1 MERSDLSTIPAR
13 IAWGTSVL
21 FSPFLVPIATAIG
34 VIQKHAAPQNV
45 LRWLAIVVLFVTVL
59 PVLSIAVMVRYA
71 KVSDLHLHNREE
83 RLLPLCCT
91 LVSMVVGTVLLHQLG
106 AAREIVW
113 AGIAYI
119 VNSVIFFR
127 NYPDME
133 NKLSQQCRY
142 WMCYRSRHARQ
153 STIRLAISADS
164 ADCLGAGLPETTH
177 TSPNGRRRSARC
189 WQHGIHFVY
198 GKPWGSKLEDK
209 NVYLYCRSAWKDPP
223 TLYPTNPISL
233 SRMFQGW

>member
-1 MERSDLSTIPAR
+1 MEHSDLSTIPAR

-21 FSPFLVPIATAIG
+21 FSPFLVPIATAVG
-34 VIQKHAAPQNV
+34 VIQKHAAPQNA
-45 LRWLAIVVLFVTVL
+45 LRWLVIVVLFVTVL

-119 VNSVIFFR
+119 VNSVIFSAITPIWKISFHSSVATGCVTVLVMLVNPQFGWLFLLIPLIAWAR
-127 NYPDME
+127 VYRKRHTLLQTVVGAVLAVGNTVFILYLA
-133 NKLSQQCRY
+133 KLGG
-142 WMCYRSRHARQ
+142 Q
-153 STIRLAISADS
+153 S
-164 ADCLGAGLPETTH
+164 
-177 TSPNGRRRSARC
+177 
-189 WQHGIHFVY
+189 
-198 GKPWGSKLEDK
+198 
-209 NVYLYCRSAWKDPP
+209 
-223 TLYPTNPISL
+223 
-233 SRMFQGW
+233 

>member
-1 MERSDLSTIPAR
+1 MEHSDLSTIPAR

-21 FSPFLVPIATAIG
+21 FSPFLVPIATAVG
-34 VIQKHAAPQNV
+34 VIQKHAAPQNA

-119 VNSVIFFR
+119 VNSVIFSAITPIWKISFHSSVATGCVTVLVMLVNPQFGWLFLLIPLIAWAR
-127 NYPDME
+127 VYRKRHTLLQTVVGAVLAVGNTVFILYLA
-133 NKLSQQCRY
+133 KLGSQ
-142 WMCYRSRHARQ
+142 S
-153 STIRLAISADS
+153 
-164 ADCLGAGLPETTH
+164 
-177 TSPNGRRRSARC
+177 
-189 WQHGIHFVY
+189 
-198 GKPWGSKLEDK
+198 
-209 NVYLYCRSAWKDPP
+209 
-223 TLYPTNPISL
+223 
-233 SRMFQGW
+233 

>member
-1 MERSDLSTIPAR
+1 MEHSDLSTIPAR
-13 IAWGTSVL
+13 IAWGISVL
-21 FSPFLVPIATAIG
+21 FSPFLVPIATAVG
-34 VIQKHAAPQNV
+34 VIQKHAAPQNA

-119 VNSVIFFR
+119 VNSVIFSAITPIWKISFHSSVATGCVTVLVMLVNPQFGWLFLLIPLIAWAR
-127 NYPDME
+127 VYRKRHTLLQTVVGAVLAVGNTVFILYMA
-133 NKLSQQCRY
+133 KLGG
-142 WMCYRSRHARQ
+142 Q
-153 STIRLAISADS
+153 S
-164 ADCLGAGLPETTH
+164 
-177 TSPNGRRRSARC
+177 
-189 WQHGIHFVY
+189 
-198 GKPWGSKLEDK
+198 
-209 NVYLYCRSAWKDPP
+209 
-223 TLYPTNPISL
+223 
-233 SRMFQGW
+233 

>member
-1 MERSDLSTIPAR
+1 MEHSDLSTIPAR
-13 IAWGTSVL
+13 IAWGISVL
-21 FSPFLVPIATAIG
+21 FSPFLVPIATAVG
-34 VIQKHAAPQNV
+34 VIQKHAAPQNA

-119 VNSVIFFR
+119 VNSVIFSAITPIWKISFHSSVATGCVTVLVMLVNPQFGWLFLLIPLIAWAR
-127 NYPDME
+127 VYRKRHTLLQTVVGAVLAVGNTVFILYLA
-133 NKLSQQCRY
+133 KLGG
-142 WMCYRSRHARQ
+142 Q
-153 STIRLAISADS
+153 S
-164 ADCLGAGLPETTH
+164 
-177 TSPNGRRRSARC
+177 
-189 WQHGIHFVY
+189 
-198 GKPWGSKLEDK
+198 
-209 NVYLYCRSAWKDPP
+209 
-223 TLYPTNPISL
+223 
-233 SRMFQGW
+233 

>member
-1 MERSDLSTIPAR
+1 MEHSDLSTIPAR

-21 FSPFLVPIATAIG
+21 FSPFLVPIATAVG
-34 VIQKHAAPQNV
+34 VIQKHAAPQNA
-45 LRWLAIVVLFVTVL
+45 LRWLVIVVLFVTVL

-119 VNSVIFFR
+119 VNSVIFSAITPIWKISFHSSVATGCVTVLVMLVNPQFGWLFLLIPLIAWAR
-127 NYPDME
+127 VYRKRHTLLQTVVGAVLAVGSTVFILYLA
-133 NKLSQQCRY
+133 KL
-142 WMCYRSRHARQ
+142 
-153 STIRLAISADS
+153 
-164 ADCLGAGLPETTH
+164 G
-177 TSPNGRRRSARC
+177 
-189 WQHGIHFVY
+189 
-198 GKPWGSKLEDK
+198 GKLQFG
-209 NVYLYCRSAWKDPP
+209 VFY
-223 TLYPTNPISL
+223 
-233 SRMFQGW
+233 